1 MIRTKD
7 NASGKARLDGKKVI
21 VLGGSSGIGYAVAE
35 YALAEGARV
44 VIGSS
49 HAGRVDAAVAAL
61 GTKAEGHALDLT
73 DEAAI
78 EAFDHLV
85 FTAGDSLK
93 LGEIG
98 ATDLSLARRAFDIR
112 YWGALAAVKYG
123 APRIVQG
130 GSIVLTTG
138 VAALR
143 PRSGWAFGSSVCGA
157 MEALTRAL
165 AVELAPLRV
174 NAVSPGLIATNLWQN
189 MSEEDRRA
197 MYEQAGKHLPVGRV
211 GEARDVAG
219 AYLFL
224 MESAFATGQT
234 VVVDGGAVLVEA
246 NVVATGGETVETRDV
261 EFLAISII
269 R

>member
-1 MIRTKD
+1 MSRTEK
-7 NASGKARLDGKKVI
+7 NTAPEGRLDGRKVI

-35 YALAEGARV
+35 YALAEGAHV

-49 HAGRVDAAVAAL
+49 HAGRVEAAVAAL
-61 GTKAEGHALDLT
+61 GSNAEGHVLDLT
-73 DEAAI
+73 DEPAI
-78 EAFDHLV
+78 EAFFSAAGGFDHLV
-85 FTAGDSLK
+85 FTAGDSLR
-93 LGEIG
+93 LGEI
-98 ATDLSLARRAFDIR
+98 AVTDLSLARRAFDIR

-123 APRIVQG
+123 APHISTG

-143 PRSGWAFGSSVCGA
+143 PRSGWAFGASVCAA

-189 MSEEDRRA
+189 MSEEDRQA
-197 MYEQAGKHLPVGRV
+197 MYEQAGKYLPVGRV

-234 VVVDGGAVLVEA
+234 YVVDGGAVLV
-246 NVVATGGETVETRDV
+246 
-261 EFLAISII
+261 
-269 R
+269 

>member
-1 MIRTKD
+1 MIRTEENSRVK
-7 NASGKARLDGKKVI
+7 GRLDGKKVI

-35 YALAEGARV
+35 YALEEGAQV

-49 HAGRVDAAVAAL
+49 HAGRVEAAVAAL
-61 GTKAEGHALDLT
+61 GSNAQGHALDLT
-73 DEAAI
+73 DEHAI
-78 EAFDHLV
+78 EAFFSATGSFDHLV
-85 FTAGDSLK
+85 FTAGDSLR
-93 LGEIG
+93 LGEIA
-98 ATDLSLARRAFDIR
+98 ATDLSQARRAFDIR

-123 APRIVQG
+123 APHIAAG

-143 PRSGWAFGSSVCGA
+143 PHSGWAFGASVCGA

-174 NAVSPGLIATNLWQN
+174 NAVSPGMIATNLWQN
-189 MSEEDRRA
+189 MSEEDRQT
-197 MYEQAGKHLPVGRV
+197 MYEQIGKRLPVRRV
-211 GEARDVAG
+211 GEARDVAA

-234 VVVDGGAVLVEA
+234 HVVDGGAVLV
-246 NVVATGGETVETRDV
+246 
-261 EFLAISII
+261 
-269 R
+269 

>member
-1 MIRTKD
+1 MTQTKIHT
-7 NASGKARLDGKKVI
+7 APRRRLDGRKVI

-35 YALAEGARV
+35 YALAEGAHV

-49 HAGRVDAAVAAL
+49 HAGRVEAAVAAL
-61 GTKAEGHALDLT
+61 GSNAEGHVLDLT
-73 DEAAI
+73 DEPAI
-78 EAFDHLV
+78 EALFSAAGGFDHLV
-85 FTAGDSLK
+85 FTAGDSLR
-93 LGEIG
+93 LGEI
-98 ATDLSLARRAFDIR
+98 AVTDLSLARRAFDIR

-123 APRIVQG
+123 APHISTG

-143 PRSGWAFGSSVCGA
+143 PRSGWAFGASVCAA

-189 MSEEDRRA
+189 MPEEDRQD
-197 MYEQAGKHLPVGRV
+197 MFEQAGKHLPVGRV

-234 VVVDGGAVLVEA
+234 YVVDGGAVLV
-246 NVVATGGETVETRDV
+246 
-261 EFLAISII
+261 
-269 R
+269 

>member
-49 HAGRVDAAVAAL
+49 HAGRVDAAVTAL

-78 EAFDHLV
+78 EAFFNGVGSFDHLV

-123 APRIVQG
+123 APHIVTG

-138 VAALR
+138 IAALR
-143 PRSGWAFGSSVCGA
+143 PRSGWAFGASVCGA
-157 MEALTRAL
+157 MEALARAL

-174 NAVSPGLIATNLWQN
+174 NAVSPGLIATNLWQD
-189 MSEEDRRA
+189 MSEEDRQA
-197 MYEQAGKHLPVGRV
+197 MYEQAGKYFPVGRV
-211 GEARDVAG
+211 GEARDVAA

-224 MESAFATGQT
+224 MESGFATGQT
-234 VVVDGGAVLVEA
+234 YVVDGGAVLV
-246 NVVATGGETVETRDV
+246 
-261 EFLAISII
+261 
-269 R
+269 

>member
-49 HAGRVDAAVAAL
+49 HAGRVDAAVTAL

-78 EAFDHLV
+78 EAFFNGVGSFDHLV

-143 PRSGWAFGSSVCGA
+143 PRSGWAFGASVCGA

-234 VVVDGGAVLVEA
+234 VVVDGGAVLV
-246 NVVATGGETVETRDV
+246 
-261 EFLAISII
+261 
-269 R
+269 

>member
-1 MIRTKD
+1 MMHAEE
-7 NASGKARLDGKKVI
+7 NASGKGRLDGKKVI

-49 HAGRVDAAVAAL
+49 HAGRVDAAVTAL
-61 GTKAEGHALDLT
+61 GTKAEGNALDLT

-78 EAFDHLV
+78 EAFFNGVGSFDHLV

-93 LGEIG
+93 LGEIA

-123 APRIVQG
+123 APHIVAG

-143 PRSGWAFGSSVCGA
+143 PRSGWAFGASVCGA
-157 MEALTRAL
+157 MEALARAL

-174 NAVSPGLIATNLWQN
+174 NAVSPGLIATNLR
-189 MSEEDRRA
+189 SEERR
-197 MYEQAGKHLPVGRV
+197 V
-211 GEARDVAG
+211 
-219 AYLFL
+219 
-224 MESAFATGQT
+224 
-234 VVVDGGAVLVEA
+234 
-246 NVVATGGETVETRDV
+246 
-261 EFLAISII
+261 
-269 R
+269 

>member
-21 VLGGSSGIGYAVAE
+21 LLGGSSGIGYAVAE

-61 GTKAEGHALDLT
+61 GTKAEGNALDLT

-78 EAFDHLV
+78 EAFFNGVGSFDHLV

-143 PRSGWAFGSSVCGA
+143 PRSGWAFGASVCGA

-234 VVVDGGAVLVEA
+234 VVVDGGAVLV
-246 NVVATGGETVETRDV
+246 
-261 EFLAISII
+261 
-269 R
+269 

>member
-21 VLGGSSGIGYAVAE
+21 LLGGSSGIGYAVAE

-61 GTKAEGHALDLT
+61 GTKAEGNALDLT

-78 EAFDHLV
+78 EAFFNGVGSFDHLV

-143 PRSGWAFGSSVCGA
+143 PRSGWAFGASVCGA

-174 NAVSPGLIATNLWQN
+174 NAVSPGLIATNL
-189 MSEEDRRA
+189 
-197 MYEQAGKHLPVGRV
+197 
-211 GEARDVAG
+211 
-219 AYLFL
+219 
-224 MESAFATGQT
+224 
-234 VVVDGGAVLVEA
+234 
-246 NVVATGGETVETRDV
+246 
-261 EFLAISII
+261 
-269 R
+269 

>member
-1 MIRTKD
+1 MTQAED
-7 NASGKARLDGKKVI
+7 NATSKGRLNGKKVI

-35 YALAEGARV
+35 YALAEGAHV

-49 HAGRVDAAVAAL
+49 HAGRVEAAATAL
-61 GTKAEGHALDLT
+61 GANAEGYALDLT
-73 DEAAI
+73 DEHAI
-78 EAFDHLV
+78 QAFFNTAGSFDHLV
-85 FTAGDSLK
+85 FTAGDSLR
-93 LGEIG
+93 LGEIA
-98 ATDLSLARRAFDIR
+98 ATDLSQAREAFNIR

-123 APRIVQG
+123 APRIVAG

-143 PRSGWAFGSSVCGA
+143 PRSGWAFGASVCGA

-189 MSEEDRRA
+189 MSEEDRQA

-211 GEARDVAG
+211 GEARDVAA

-234 VVVDGGAVLVEA
+234 HVVDGGAVLV
-246 NVVATGGETVETRDV
+246 
-261 EFLAISII
+261 
-269 R
+269 

>member
-1 MIRTKD
+1 MSRTEKST
-7 NASGKARLDGKKVI
+7 APEGRLDGKKVI

-49 HAGRVDAAVAAL
+49 NVGRVETAVTAL
-61 GTKAEGHALDLT
+61 GTNAEGHALDLT
-73 DEAAI
+73 DEPAI
-78 EAFDHLV
+78 EAFFNATGSFDHLV
-85 FTAGDSLK
+85 FTAGDSLR
-93 LGEIG
+93 LGEIA

-123 APRIVQG
+123 ALHISTG

-143 PRSGWAFGSSVCGA
+143 PRSGWAFGASVCGA

-189 MSEEDRRA
+189 MPEEDRQD
-197 MYEQAGKHLPVGRV
+197 MFEQAGKHFPVGRV
-211 GEARDVAG
+211 GEACDVAA

-234 VVVDGGAVLVEA
+234 YVVDGGAVLV
-246 NVVATGGETVETRDV
+246 
-261 EFLAISII
+261 
-269 R
+269 

>member
-1 MIRTKD
+1 MTGMQE
-7 NASGKARLDGKKVI
+7 NANRKGRLDGKKVV

-35 YALAEGARV
+35 YALAEGAHV

-49 HAGRVDAAVAAL
+49 HAGRVEAAVTSL
-61 GTKAEGHALDLT
+61 GANAKGHALDLT
-73 DEAAI
+73 DEHAI
-78 EAFDHLV
+78 EAFFTATGSFNHLV
-85 FTAGDSLK
+85 FTAGDSLR
-93 LGEIG
+93 LGEIA
-98 ATDLSLARRAFDIR
+98 ATDLSLARRALDIR
-112 YWGALAAVKYG
+112 YWGALAAVKHASPYI
-123 APRIVQG
+123 AAG

-143 PRSGWAFGSSVCGA
+143 PRSGWAFGASVCGA

-189 MSEEDRRA
+189 MGEEDRQT
-197 MYEQAGKHLPVGRV
+197 MYEEAGKHFPVGRV
-211 GEARDVAG
+211 GEAHDVAV

-234 VVVDGGAVLVEA
+234 VVVDGGAVLV
-246 NVVATGGETVETRDV
+246 
-261 EFLAISII
+261 
-269 R
+269 

>member
-61 GTKAEGHALDLT
+61 GTKAEGNALDLT

-78 EAFDHLV
+78 EAFFNGVGSFDHLV

-143 PRSGWAFGSSVCGA
+143 PRSGWAFGASVCGA

-211 GEARDVAG
+211 GEARDVAA

-234 VVVDGGAVLVEA
+234 VVVDGGAVLV
-246 NVVATGGETVETRDV
+246 
-261 EFLAISII
+261 
-269 R
+269 

>member
-61 GTKAEGHALDLT
+61 GTKAEGNALDLT

-78 EAFDHLV
+78 VAFFNGVGSFDHLV

-143 PRSGWAFGSSVCGA
+143 PRSGWAFGASVCGA

-165 AVELAPLRV
+165 AVELAPLRF

-234 VVVDGGAVLVEA
+234 VVVDGGAVLV
-246 NVVATGGETVETRDV
+246 
-261 EFLAISII
+261 
-269 R
+269 

>member
-78 EAFDHLV
+78 EAFFNGVGSFDHLV

-143 PRSGWAFGSSVCGA
+143 PRSGWAFGASVCGA

-211 GEARDVAG
+211 GEARDVAA

-234 VVVDGGAVLVEA
+234 VVVDGGAVLV
-246 NVVATGGETVETRDV
+246 
-261 EFLAISII
+261 
-269 R
+269 